1 MDIKGVYMKYFTY
14 EDLERMSNV
23 ISSEMVDYQG
33 DGIEELG
40 DMEIIE
46 FCDEDFLNFLG
57 D

>member
-1 MDIKGVYMKYFTY
+1 MKYFTY